1 MHACMHR
8 KKKQTSKEILQP
20 VELVDDGIRVAMAIE
35 LLLAMINLSQAT
47 HLFLPRNA
55 KERLD
60 HKIAI
65 ALDAT
70 ALAVSAVLT

>member
-1 MHACMHR
+1 
-8 KKKQTSKEILQP
+8 
-20 VELVDDGIRVAMAIE
+20 VAMAIE

-70 ALAVSAVLT
+70 ALVVSAVLT